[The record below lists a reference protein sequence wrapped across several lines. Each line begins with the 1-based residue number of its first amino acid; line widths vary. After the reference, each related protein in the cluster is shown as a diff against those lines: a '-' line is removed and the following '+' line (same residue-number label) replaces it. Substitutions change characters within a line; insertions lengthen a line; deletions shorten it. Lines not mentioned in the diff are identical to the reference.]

1 MGKMDEVI
9 VVAPRDKVFDNEE
22 LVFQGIESDLGK
34 VDQIIENLAES
45 MITMNRGDAERDQ
58 SCKQPIPYAIL
69 QKGNRVFAYERL
81 RKSGEKRLHDQ
92 LSIGVGGHMNLTE
105 ATNFWEAIDENLRR
119 ELSEEVFIST
129 SNLNLEVVGLINDDL
144 NEVGKVHL
152 GIMIIVKLPE
162 NAEVSVR
169 ETDQLKGFWLNKQD
183 FDNPLVFNRLESW
196 SKYVADIIY

>member
-9 VVAPRDKVFDNEE
+9 VVAPRDKVFDKGK
-22 LVFQGIESDLGK
+22 LDFQGIEADPNAI
-34 VDQIIENLAES
+34 DQIIKNIAEN
-45 MITMNRGDAERDQ
+45 MITMRRGDAERDQ

-69 QKGNRVFAYERL
+69 QKGDQVFAYERL
-81 RKSGEKRLHDQ
+81 RKGGEKRLHDQ
-92 LSIGVGGHMNLTE
+92 LSLGVGGHMNLTE

-119 ELSEEVFIST
+119 ELSEELFIST

-162 NAEVSVR
+162 NTEVSVR
-169 ETDQLKGFWLNKQD
+169 ETDQLKGFWLNEQD